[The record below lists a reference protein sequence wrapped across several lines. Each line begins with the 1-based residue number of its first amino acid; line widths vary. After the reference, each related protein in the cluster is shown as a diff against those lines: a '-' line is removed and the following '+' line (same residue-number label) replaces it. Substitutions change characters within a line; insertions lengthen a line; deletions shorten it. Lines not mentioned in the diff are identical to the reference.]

1 MVFKSIEDESSET
14 GRKITSVFQEVN
26 KARKSEV
33 NFEFDKDTLNSIE
46 NDVENL
52 KNLKSAVESGIPS
65 LEQINTHMANA
76 SKNAV
81 DYAKNTDI
89 ASINVE
95 KFEKQQRQAQ
105 VELMSFDKSFK
116 NCKSVIHGYNNSLEL
131 TGLSQKDFAESVKN
145 SNPELYRYLT
155 NLNGANG
162 SFKGYIGSLARAK
175 LGTIGLSI
183 ATTALN
189 MAISMGLTLAIQG
202 IIVLFDSLVT
212 TTEEYAEQLSETS
225 QEYSKITSKISELNS
240 ELETTKNK
248 IDELEGKDKLTLV
261 EENELSEL
269 RQLNNELE
277 RELKLE
283 KAKRELTAKS
293 LGTDFVNTVNT
304 WKESAV
310 SGEYGALQEASQQAI
325 YESQKDGTIAYK
337 NLNNVEA
344 FARHIELY
352 NKTQKELEELEE
364 NSELYENTEEKLGEI
379 ESYFSNVYKNI
390 QEYKDKLEGIDYNM
404 LSDDAKE
411 AYDLISNL
419 ENKYLLTVGGVSN
432 KKIVFDNVY
441 YSDRFKTARIAL
453 EKFGNE
459 GELTAEKISELYES
473 NEAVKELLDYLKQLN
488 LINFT
493 PLSVVEQIPSIGENT
508 KKAIVSSSFESL
520 ADQLNKIE
528 SSAEEAIETL
538 KTLEEITEEVDNL
551 QEAYKNLNSV
561 VTSYN
566 KNGFLSIDNIQTLLS
581 LDADTIATLQVE
593 NGQLKLNTEAYKALI
608 NAKITELEISQAK
621 NILDGVL
628 AMSVEEAQAYANS
641 EAYLEEASSI
651 ETLLQN
657 QVQLALITARQKDAE
672 NNTTA
677 YSNAVKASISQIVN
691 LTSVY
696 EQTRVA
702 LNENMDSVMDDTDAI
717 KANEK
722 ALKAQKKALESQ
734 KDALEQQKE
743 IQEKNKETLEDNK
756 SAIEDLI
763 DLTEDYIKQIKE
775 DEKSALEERKEA
787 MQEQIDAEI
796 ELLDKEKERADF
808 EKSLA
813 EKQNNLSKANLSLI
827 SASLDDSSVGKK
839 NYKEAQD
846 EYNDANSEM
855 TEFLSEHNYDIQKEA
870 LENFKT
876 SQEEYY
882 DDLID
887 TVDEYLDDEVQLY
900 KDACAMIDNDNGTL
914 YNNLLSYVQTYTTK
928 TNSEFN
934 HMWSEAQSALQDYN
948 DLHYST
954 FELMDYLQGCI
965 YTTEAVIE
973 SYETKIENVANAINT
988 VQSQIDDTAT
998 SINNNATAINNF
1010 NDAYKKMAE
1019 AFKGYKLKYNVNGKE
1034 QEFVS
1039 IFSDKRLAAQDIA
1052 GQISR
1057 NSKNTIEVPW
1067 YAIYGNLHKYARGT
1081 KSAVGGLSV
1090 VDEEGI
1096 GSELIPK
1103 SLGGGRYT
1111 VLPYG
1116 NPVFSKA
1123 MTNELFD
1130 FSNDPTSYLAN
1141 IMPQFRE
1148 QMLNNIGGIPEVKQT
1163 NVANAPN
1170 ISINIQGNA
1179 DASTVRAL
1187 RQEADN
1193 IVKKATEASMRN
1205 IINIVDRNNFVNK

>member
-1 MVFKSIEDESSET
+1 MHFRLLGLQNSKSIDSVRIATQNLSKEEAKAIIIKSNLNDKEKERLLIELGYVKAQAKKLVT
-14 GRKITSVFQEVN
+14 QKTSIVANEQE
-26 KARKSEV
+26 
-33 NFEFDKDTLNSIE
+33 
-46 NDVENL
+46 
-52 KNLKSAVESGIPS
+52 
-65 LEQINTHMANA
+65 
-76 SKNAV
+76 
-81 DYAKNTDI
+81 I
-89 ASINVE
+89 ASISRLTMV
-95 KFEKQQRQAQ
+95 KQKLQG
-105 VELMSFDKSFK
+105 V
-116 NCKSVIHGYNNSLEL
+116 V
-131 TGLSQKDFAESVKN
+131 TGLG
-145 SNPELYRYLT
+145 
-155 NLNGANG
+155 GA
-162 SFKGYIGSLARAK
+162 FKGFFKSLIK
-175 LGTIGLSI
+175 NPFFLI
-183 ATTALN
+183 TTAVTL
-189 MAISMGLTLAIQG
+189 LTQ
-202 IIVLFDSLVT
+202 LFDAINV
-212 TTEEYAEQLSETS
+212 TTEEYNEKLTKLS
-225 QEYSKITSKISELNS
+225 QEYTEIKSEISSLNS
-240 ELETTKNK
+240 ELKTTKDR
-248 IDELEGKDKLTLV
+248 ITELETKGKLTLV
-261 EENELSEL
+261 EENELSNL
-269 RQLNNELE
+269 QRINAELE
-277 RELKLE
+277 RKIALEEREQKNKGLELSQGFVDAVKSQIDEKTVIHNPITGNPEQINQTDEFVLSAYQYKTFKNVPTDRIKDFDKYEELLRRYEENMQSIISKFEKQKDLIKDVDYKYLSGEAKKYYDYITTLE
-283 KAKRELTAKS
+283 DIMLAYS
-293 LGTDFVNTVNT
+293 GD
-304 WKESAV
+304 ESAF
-310 SGEYGALQEASQQAI
+310 
-325 YESQKDGTIAYK
+325 DG
-337 NLNNVEA
+337 
-344 FARHIELY
+344 
-352 NKTQKELEELEE
+352 
-364 NSELYENTEEKLGEI
+364 
-379 ESYFSNVYKNI
+379 
-390 QEYKDKLEGIDYNM
+390 
-404 LSDDAKE
+404 
-411 AYDLISNL
+411 
-419 ENKYLLTVGGVSN
+419 
-432 KKIVFDNVY
+432 VY
-441 YSDRFKTARIAL
+441 YSERFTEARVAL
-453 EKFGNE
+453 QKLGDE
-459 GELTAEKISELYES
+459 GELTSEKISKLYKSNDSVKKLIEYLRELGLISVDLSKFPQDGIFGHVIKSLPEGIDGF
-473 NEAVKELLDYLKQLN
+473 EA
-488 LINFT
+488 
-493 PLSVVEQIPSIGENT
+493 
-508 KKAIVSSSFESL
+508 L
-520 ADQLNKIE
+520 ANQLNKVEE
-528 SSAEEAIETL
+528 STDNAIHNL
-538 KTLEEITEEVDNL
+538 KSLEVITEEVDQL
-551 QEAYKNLNSV
+551 QESYKGLNSV
-561 VTSYN
+561 IKSYN
-566 KNGFLSIDNIQTLLS
+566 ESGFLSIDNIQTLLS
-581 LDADTIATLQVE
+581 LDADTISTLQVE
-593 NGQLKLNTEAYKALI
+593 NGQLKLNAKAYKALI

-677 YSNAVKASISQIVN
+677 YSDAVKASISQIVN

-734 KDALEQQKE
+734 KDALEQQKD

-756 SAIEDLI
+756 SALEDLI
-763 DLTEDYIKQIKE
+763 DLTEEYIKQIKE

-900 KDACAMIDNDNGTL
+900 KDACEMIDNDNGTL
-914 YNNLLSYVQTYTTK
+914 YNNLLGYVQTYTTT

-1090 VDEEGI
+1090 VDEEGL